1 MARAAALEARRPPPT
16 ASAFACGSASATP
29 PQGGSDTRAPYASL
43 QITPPLRGSRREGGA
58 RCRAG
63 GGQTRRPIEPEGGKR
78 GVPSSRRGANAA
90 PHNSHGRT
98 GYTRLPLGVR
108 RPVILGSRKPAPD
121 HRRSQLPA
129 QQPLV
134 LFILCILCI
143 DVHKKISIPRRRPG
157 SPRRIRLR
165 LPARLLRLPL
175 QRGSDCPRERGRPAR
190 MLSLWWPL
198 SFRAALQA
206 ATTSAVTAAARPKES
221 HGAVSGSIRVAEL
234 AEAVPGLV
242 RAGRPRSRGPSLCG
256 RDARAPGGI
265 HFVRCVPLKQLHI
278 ASWPFVVRLYF
289 LPPLSTFFRLK

>member
-1 MARAAALEARRPPPT
+1 MCWWARWRVLVGPPT

-58 RCRAG
+58 RSRAG
-63 GGQTRRPIEPEGGKR
+63 GGQTRRPEPEGGKR
-78 GVPSSRRGANAA
+78 GVPIGGGKRRVPSSRGGQTRPPQSSRRGANAA

-143 DVHKKISIPRRRPG
+143 LCIDVHKKISIPRRRPG
-157 SPRRIRLR
+157 SPPPHQPS
-165 LPARLLRLPL
+165 PA
-175 QRGSDCPRERGRPAR
+175 GSA
-190 MLSLWWPL
+190 S
-198 SFRAALQA
+198 
-206 ATTSAVTAAARPKES
+206 AT
-221 HGAVSGSIRVAEL
+221 
-234 AEAVPGLV
+234 
-242 RAGRPRSRGPSLCG
+242 
-256 RDARAPGGI
+256 
-265 HFVRCVPLKQLHI
+265 
-278 ASWPFVVRLYF
+278 
-289 LPPLSTFFRLK
+289 PPPEGE